1 MNNWCVYLRHH
12 CTLPIVLAGGLPELF
27 RLLQRAVK
35 ISNRKGPRKELGL
48 TICPC
53 PCSGSGF
60 GSRSSAWTCKQ
71 LSVSSAAALDDAHR
85 GEGLPWIPCLFTQA
99 GLLLVQL
106 GREPWVAPVQV
117 SRRFGRWCPVAT
129 LRTTSTR
136 RGGGLRVEHRA
147 ERVATLCR
155 LSVAQL
161 DSAVKVRNGVL

>member
-106 GREPWVAPVQV
+106 FLDNHPDERAHIDRVLGPNDGAVIVSTPQEARAHDAHPTPDPKPEPRPGPSP
-117 SRRFGRWCPVAT
+117 SRRVTPSR
-129 LRTTSTR
+129 
-136 RGGGLRVEHRA
+136 
-147 ERVATLCR
+147 
-155 LSVAQL
+155 
-161 DSAVKVRNGVL
+161 